1 MNAYS
6 QVLAARSIIEKM
18 RPEKGT
24 TKEGSR
30 DFETFL
36 QILIQ
41 LIKIWQHTTND
52 IYNKDGDK
60 EKDQYVNV

>member
-1 MNAYS
+1 MHIRKFS
-6 QVLAARSIIEKM
+6 PLAASSKKCDRRKA
-18 RPEKGT
+18 RRKRG
-24 TKEGSR
+24 
-30 DFETFL
+30 FETFL

-60 EKDQYVNV
+60 EKDQYANV